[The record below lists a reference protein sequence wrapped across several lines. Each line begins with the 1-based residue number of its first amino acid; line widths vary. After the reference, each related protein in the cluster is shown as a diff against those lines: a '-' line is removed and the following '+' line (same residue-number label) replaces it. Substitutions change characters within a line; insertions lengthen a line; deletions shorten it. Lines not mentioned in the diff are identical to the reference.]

1 MLSYADST
9 SPELSVLAGVLQPL
23 LTRARTTGV
32 DLMVVGAMAR
42 DLLVHHAQGTRP
54 DRATRDI
61 DIALAVARWSDLDD
75 VMSSHP
81 RVGDSPH
88 RFLVRGVEVD
98 VVPFRGVE
106 TSSRTIRW
114 PNDHVMAVLG
124 FEEALRSAVLVEL
137 PGGVVAPVASLPAQ
151 SLLKLLAWR
160 DRRQDT
166 RKDAVDLRTILVASG
181 HENHLEQLYDNHPD
195 LLESYGFDPGEAA
208 AHRLG
213 AQARALVDRDAAATV
228 LALLVDD
235 EFVDQ
240 LTAASGPSTARGRL
254 LLHAYRR
261 GWVEGV

>member
-9 SPELSVLAGVLQPL
+9 SPELSVLAGALQPL
-23 LTRARTTGV
+23 LMRARTTGV

-114 PNDHVMAVLG
+114 PNDHSWRCWVLRKLC
-124 FEEALRSAVLVEL
+124 A
-137 PGGVVAPVASLPAQ
+137 APCSSNSRVASSHPSLP
-151 SLLKLLAWR
+151 S
-160 DRRQDT
+160 
-166 RKDAVDLRTILVASG
+166 
-181 HENHLEQLYDNHPD
+181 P
-195 LLESYGFDPGEAA
+195 
-208 AHRLG
+208 
-213 AQARALVDRDAAATV
+213 
-228 LALLVDD
+228 
-235 EFVDQ
+235 
-240 LTAASGPSTARGRL
+240 PSPC
-254 LLHAYRR
+254 
-261 GWVEGV
+261 